1 MSKKLIKTLN
11 DREFY
16 ARYADYAGSDEN
28 GDRIS
33 DRKVKSVTVD
43 GSSTMVVETTEGDVE
58 VPVVPV
64 PSEEGLVLKSSA
76 DGSYGWGHGEVPG
89 NGKLKVKLGGADAAD
104 TGFSAD
110 VHSDV
115 TLEIPVATSSAD
127 GLMSATD
134 KTEFDRISTG
144 FDGKAEKADV
154 TASIEEI
161 NESIAGMSERVEGEI
176 SALDTAKAS
185 KTELSDEVSHIAGEI
200 TSLDSTKANKTE
212 LSDEVNRIDEE
223 ITALNTGKQDV
234 IDDLPSIRSGASAGA
249 TAYQLPENRIP
260 KSDLASDVQASLGKA
275 DTALQEHQDISGKAE
290 KSEMTI
296 ADVAGDGTKKNI
308 QLKSGLGQD
317 VLVAH
322 QDISGKADVATTLA
336 GYGITDATIVKSNGS
351 ATVTLGNE
359 SLLFGTTTFQ
369 TIIDDIVI
377 DDNSPLVSDPDVTLV
392 SHVSG
397 TELLARRAFEDEYGH
412 NIHDTYATKTEF
424 SEEVTR
430 IDGELSA
437 LNTEKQDVIG
447 DLPDIRSGAA
457 AGATAYQRPEN
468 GIPKSDLASEVQTSL
483 GKADTALQ
491 EHQDISG
498 KAEKSEMAIADVSGD
513 GTKKNIQ
520 LKTGLA
526 QDVLVAHQGITA
538 GDGINVSSVDNVLT
552 IAHQVEVVSLTAEL
566 VSGTD
571 TDYAVT
577 VPLNKYTMITV
588 PPGAGTLTVNVPA
601 APEGVL
607 QEAAFQFDV
616 GAGEDFDFDVRTNN
630 VQLKRIAPLSLTA
643 GNSYQGTVIGGL
655 CTLGEFE
662 EVH

>member
-1 MSKKLIKTLN
+1 MAKKLIKKLN
-11 DREFY
+11 EREIY
-16 ARYADYAGSDEN
+16 AKVADYAIKDEN
-28 GDRIS
+28 GDKIS
-33 DRKVKSVTVD
+33 DRKVKSVSVSGRTMTVTNT
-43 GSSTMVVETTEGDVE
+43 GGELE

-64 PSEEGLVLKSSA
+64 PTEVGLVLKSGE
-76 DGSYGWGHGEVPG
+76 DGEYGWGHEEAPG
-89 NGKLKVKLGGADAAD
+89 DGRLKVKIGSADAVD
-104 TGFSAD
+104 TGFNAD

-115 TLEIPVATSSAD
+115 VMEIPVAAGSAD

-134 KTEFDRISTG
+134 KTEFDRISAG
-144 FDGKAEKADV
+144 FDD
-154 TASIEEI
+154 
-161 NESIAGMSERVEGEI
+161 
-176 SALDTAKAS
+176 KAS
-185 KTELSDEVSHIAGEI
+185 KTELLEEVTRVERDIS
-200 TSLDSTKANKTE
+200 SLAAE
-212 LSDEVNRIDEE
+212 
-223 ITALNTGKQDV
+223 KQDV
-234 IDDLPSIRSGASAGA
+234 IGDLDMIRSGASAGA
-249 TAYQLPENRIP
+249 TAYQKPAGGIP
-260 KSDLASDVQASLGKA
+260 KADLADDVQASLVKA
-275 DTALQEHQDISGKAE
+275 DTALQE
-290 KSEMTI
+290 
-296 ADVAGDGTKKNI
+296 
-308 QLKSGLGQD
+308 
-317 VLVAH
+317 H

-369 TIIDDIVI
+369 TMIDDIVI

-412 NIHDTYATKTEF
+412 NIHDTYATKTEC

-437 LNTEKQDVIG
+437 LNTEKQDVID

-498 KAEKSEMAIADVSGD
+498 KAEKAEMAIADVSGD
-513 GTKKNIQ
+513 ATKKNIQ
-520 LKTGLA
+520 LKTGLS
-526 QDVLVAHQGITA
+526 QDVLVVHQGITA
-538 GDGINVSSVDNVLT
+538 GDGINVSRVDNVLT
-552 IAHQVEVVSLTAEL
+552 IAHQVVVVSLTAEL

-588 PPGAGTLTVNVPA
+588 PQGAGTLTVNVPA

-616 GAGEDFDFDVRTNN
+616 GAGEDFDFDVKTGNTR
-630 VQLKRIAPLSLTA
+630 LKRIAPLSLTA

-662 EVH
+662 EVQ

>member
-1 MSKKLIKTLN
+1 MTPRVREMSKKLIKTLN
-11 DREFY
+11 DKEFY
-16 ARYADYAGSDEN
+16 AKYADYAGSDEN
-28 GDRIS
+28 GEKIS
-33 DRKVKSVTVD
+33 DRKVKSVSVSGRTMTVTNTD
-43 GSSTMVVETTEGDVE
+43 GELE

-64 PSEEGLVLKSSA
+64 PTEVGLVLKSGEA
-76 DGSYGWGHGEVPG
+76 GEYGWGHGEVPG
-89 NGKLKVKLGGADAAD
+89 NGKLKVKLGGADSAD

-115 TLEIPVATSSAD
+115 TLEIPVATGAAD
-127 GLMSATD
+127 GLMSAGD
-134 KTEFDRISTG
+134 KTELDRISAG
-144 FDGKAEKADV
+144 FD
-154 TASIEEI
+154 
-161 NESIAGMSERVEGEI
+161 
-176 SALDTAKAS
+176 AKAS
-185 KTELSDEVSHIAGEI
+185 KTELSAEAARLDGEI
-200 TSLDSTKANKTE
+200 SSLDAAKASKTE
-212 LSDEVNRIDEE
+212 LSAAVTRLDDEMAALDTVKASKDELAAEAARIGGELSELD
-223 ITALNTGKQDV
+223 AAKQDV
-234 IDDLPSIRSGASAGA
+234 IDDLATIRSGAAAGA
-249 TAYQLPENRIP
+249 TAYQLPENGIP

-275 DTALQEHQDISGKAE
+275 DTALQEHQDISRKAE
-290 KSEMTI
+290 KSEMAIT
-296 ADVAGDGTKKNI
+296 DVSGDATKKNI

-369 TIIDDIVI
+369 TMIDDIVI

-397 TELLARRAFEDEYGH
+397 TELLARRAFGDEYGH

-437 LNTEKQDVIG
+437 LNTEKQDVID

-457 AGATAYQRPEN
+457 AGATAYQRSEN
-468 GIPKSDLASEVQTSL
+468 GIPKSDLASDVQTSI

-513 GTKKNIQ
+513 ATKKNIQ

-538 GDGINVSSVDNVLT
+538 GDGINVSRVDNVLT
-552 IAHQVEVVSLTAEL
+552 IAHRVEVVSLTAEL

-588 PPGAGTLTVNVPA
+588 PHGAGTLTVNVPA

-616 GAGEDFDFDVRTNN
+616 EAGEDFDFDVRTNN

>member
-1 MSKKLIKTLN
+1 MTQRVREMSKKLIKTLN

-33 DRKVKSVTVD
+33 DRKVKSVTVSGRTMTVTNTD
-43 GSSTMVVETTEGDVE
+43 GELE

-64 PSEEGLVLKSSA
+64 PTEVGLVLKSGE
-76 DGSYGWGHGEVPG
+76 DGEYGWGHGEVPG
-89 NGKLKVKLGGADAAD
+89 DGKLKVKLGSADAAD

-115 TLEIPVATSSAD
+115 TLEISVATGSAD

-134 KTEFDRISTG
+134 KTELDRISAG
-144 FDGKAEKADV
+144 FDEKAE
-154 TASIEEI
+154 
-161 NESIAGMSERVEGEI
+161 R
-176 SALDTAKAS
+176 
-185 KTELSDEVSHIAGEI
+185 TELTEAVSEI
-200 TSLDSTKANKTE
+200 DGRMDVIESS
-212 LSDEVNRIDEE
+212 
-223 ITALNTGKQDV
+223 KQDV
-234 IDDLPSIRSGASAGA
+234 IADLS
-249 TAYQLPENRIP
+249 
-260 KSDLASDVQASLGKA
+260 
-275 DTALQEHQDISGKAE
+275 
-290 KSEMTI
+290 
-296 ADVAGDGTKKNI
+296 
-308 QLKSGLGQD
+308 
-317 VLVAH
+317 
-322 QDISGKADVATTLA
+322 
-336 GYGITDATIVKSNGS
+336 
-351 ATVTLGNE
+351 
-359 SLLFGTTTFQ
+359 
-369 TIIDDIVI
+369 
-377 DDNSPLVSDPDVTLV
+377 
-392 SHVSG
+392 
-397 TELLARRAFEDEYGH
+397 
-412 NIHDTYATKTEF
+412 
-424 SEEVTR
+424 
-430 IDGELSA
+430 
-437 LNTEKQDVIG
+437 
-447 DLPDIRSGAA
+447 DIRSGAA
-457 AGATAYQRPEN
+457 AGSTAYQKPN
-468 GIPKSDLASEVQTSL
+468 AGIPKDDLASDVRASL
-483 GKADTALQ
+483 VKADTALQ
-491 EHQDISG
+491 VHQDISG

-513 GTKKNIQ
+513 ATKKNIQ

-538 GDGINVSSVDNVLT
+538 GDGINVSRVDNVLT

-588 PPGAGTLTVNVPA
+588 PHGAGTLTVNVPA

-616 GAGEDFDFDVRTNN
+616 EAGEDFDFDVRTNN